1 MILHSLGTVT
11 ESAICEW
18 VQRRNSITQFK
29 LAQKYVTRIYQF
41 AFSDPNSRGD
51 WQSRNTIPRSLENG
65 HNQHMEVLDRKSI
78 TRVHTG
84 LPKLSHADMSSQ
96 GKYDEPEHHSARVS
110 SIFLSIVWFLL
121 LLGVTIHVNLS
132 FRSLW
137 TKVLTSTQVSIKPGC
152 SDSGLKCQQQK
163 KI

>member
-1 MILHSLGTVT
+1 MSLAITSSHFWIPIHVGISKVVTLSLG
-11 ESAICEW
+11 
-18 VQRRNSITQFK
+18 
-29 LAQKYVTRIYQF
+29 LQKMDIINIWRCQ
-41 AFSDPNSRGD
+41 N
-51 WQSRNTIPRSLENG
+51 
-65 HNQHMEVLDRKSI
+65 RKSI